1 MSKFRPLS
9 YYRSAR
15 TRTAYIALGA
25 SILLWFALG
34 AVQTH
39 WVILALFIIP
49 PSLVA
54 WDLMKNDTAHFHMD
68 DTHLTY
74 GIGREE
80 DRVAFDQIE
89 ILRLNRRLDFSWR
102 VTMRLKDGNRLR
114 LPPPCVP
121 PMDEFERALEERD
134 IAVDRILFAFAG

>member
-1 MSKFRPLS
+1 MSRFKALS
-9 YYRSAR
+9 YSRSAR
-15 TRTAYIALGA
+15 TRVAYISLIV

-39 WVILALFIIP
+39 WIILALFIIP

-54 WDLMKNDTAHFHMD
+54 WDLMKNDIAHFHMD
-68 DTHLTY
+68 DTHMTY

-102 VTMRLKDGNRLR
+102 VTMRLKDGTRLR

-121 PMDEFERALEERD
+121 PMDDFERALQERQ
-134 IAVDRILFAFAG
+134 INVDRILFAFAG

>member
-9 YYRSAR
+9 YSRSAR

-68 DTHLTY
+68 DTHLT
-74 GIGREE
+74 
-80 DRVAFDQIE
+80 ATAA
-89 ILRLNRRLDFSWR
+89 LALAAARR
-102 VTMRLKDGNRLR
+102 GA
-114 LPPPCVP
+114 
-121 PMDEFERALEERD
+121 DEHTLT
-134 IAVDRILFAFAG
+134 VMT